1 MTTLPSDNAVRTE
14 PPHHAAMPEGHP
26 VNRETETPLHPET
39 KNRRPGAFVFA
50 LVILT
55 VVAWAGW
62 HFFGQA
68 KVVGAH
74 DTAAAAPGPV
84 PVGVQTVSS
93 QTLRLWN
100 DFSGRLRAVDA
111 AEIRP
116 EVSGRITEVRF
127 QDGQSVKAGDIL
139 VVIDPRIYEATV
151 ARAEARITAAKA
163 TLQLTNTNSTR
174 DASLLKTKAIS
185 QREFDQTDSAN
196 NSAQAE
202 LLTAQADLKT
212 AQVDVDHAY
221 VKAPISGRV
230 SRAELT
236 VGNLVQS
243 GAGAPLLLSIVSEN
257 GIYADFEVDEQTYL
271 ETIRDAAN
279 GNAQEAKIPV
289 EVVTPGDA
297 GKNYKGF
304 VQNFDNRLDP
314 ASGTIRAR
322 AKFPNTD
329 RSLVPGMFVSVR
341 LASSREQDLLVI
353 ADQAIGYDQSKKFVY
368 VVSPLNKVIYREVEL
383 GHELGGQRVVRKGL
397 AAGDRIVVDG
407 LQRVR
412 ADAVVVP
419 KEVAPVAPAAVD
431 TVAQTAQADKVV
443 QPKDSIP

>member
-1 MTTLPSDNAVRTE
+1 MTTLQSDNNV
-14 PPHHAAMPEGHP
+14 HAQSIHRSAASGAL
-26 VNRETETPLHPET
+26 PLNGET
-39 KNRRPGAFVFA
+39 KTAPLPKSKQRRPAAFLTGFVA
-50 LVILT
+50 LAII
-55 VVAWAGW
+55 AWTGW
-62 HFFGQA
+62 RFLGRGNA
-68 KVVGAH
+68 ASPH
-74 DTAAAAPGPV
+74 DAATAAPGPV

-100 DFSGRLRAVDA
+100 DFSGRLRAVDS

-139 VVIDPRIYEATV
+139 VVIDPRIYEAAV

-163 TLQLTNTNSTR
+163 TLQLTSSNETR
-174 DASLLKTKAIS
+174 DTSLLKTKAIS

-196 NSAQAE
+196 NSANAE

-243 GAGAPLLLSIVSEN
+243 GPGAPLLLSIVSEN

-279 GNAQEAKIPV
+279 GNTQEAKIPV

-297 GKNYKGF
+297 GKTYKGF

-314 ASGTIRAR
+314 TSGTIRAR
-322 AKFPNTD
+322 AKFPNKD
-329 RSLVPGMFVSVR
+329 DALVPGMFVSVR
-341 LASSREQDLLVI
+341 LASSRERDLLVI
-353 ADQAIGYDQSKKFVY
+353 SDRAVGYDQSKKFVY
-368 VVSPLNKVIYREVEL
+368 VVSPANKVIYREVEL
-383 GHELGGQRVVRKGL
+383 GHELGGQRVVLKGL

-412 ADAVVVP
+412 ADAVVAP
-419 KEVAPVAPAAVD
+419 KEVAPATPAAVD
-431 TVAQTAQADKVV
+431 TVAQSTQADDAA
-443 QPKDSIP
+443 Q

>member
-1 MTTLPSDNAVRTE
+1 MITLPSNDTLHAG
-14 PPHHAAMPEGHP
+14 PPHRAA
-26 VNRETETPLHPET
+26 T
-39 KNRRPGAFVFA
+39 PGAYPLSGENKTPPPGPKKRRFA
-50 LVILT
+50 AFAPVI
-55 VVAWAGW
+55 VALAVIAWIGW
-62 HFFGQA
+62 HFLGQA
-68 KVVGAH
+68 NVAAPH
-74 DTAAAAPGPV
+74 DIAAAPAPV
-84 PVGVQTVSS
+84 PVGVQTVTS

-100 DFSGRLRAVDA
+100 DFSGRLRAMDS

-139 VVIDPRIYEATV
+139 MVIDPRIYEAAV
-151 ARAEARITAAKA
+151 ARAQARIAAAKA
-163 TLQLTNTNSTR
+163 TLQLTNSNETR
-174 DASLLKTKAIS
+174 DAALLKTRAIS

-196 NSAQAE
+196 NAANAE
-202 LLTAQADLKT
+202 LLTAEADLKT

-243 GAGAPLLLSIVSEN
+243 GAGAPLLLSIVSES

-271 ETIRDAAN
+271 ETIRDTAN

-297 GKNYKGF
+297 GRTYKGF

-329 RSLVPGMFVSVR
+329 GSLVPGMFVSVH
-341 LASSREQDLLVI
+341 LASSRERDLLVI
-353 ADQAIGYDQSKKFVY
+353 ADRAVCYDQSKKYVY
-368 VVSPLNKVIYREVEL
+368 VVSPANKVIYREVEL
-383 GHELGGQRVVRKGL
+383 GHELGGQRVVLKGL
-397 AAGDRIVVDG
+397 APGERIVVDG

-419 KEVAPVAPAAVD
+419 KEVAPVVAPTTTD
-431 TVAQTAQADKVV
+431 TGSQTAQAGNAA
-443 QPKDSIP
+443 QPTEAVP